1 MDKPSKN
8 RASRIAAS
16 YASSSAPAG
25 RVNDKAAGNNSRQN
39 RVLKSIPLVFSASDR
54 RSYTV
59 MNHLHRVIEWSNT
72 RKAPL
77 FNLIIVVIFL
87 FVTPTTSLLLR
98 TKMAEISFEQ
108 AATQSSIS
116 RLRQDVETAQ
126 TKLDALEADLP
137 AKAQDMGMILQQG
150 AITVDLSAYAN
161 KKKAEQ
167 AAIEAQK
174 AKPEQAKQKL
184 KQQQTK
190 PDKTKPDKT
199 KQQTK
204 QQPEQ
209 KIRRNIDEPPNQ
221 ATFRQILRQ
230 NENSIVLCQTCW

>member
-25 RVNDKAAGNNSRQN
+25 RVDEKAAGNNSRQN

-137 AKAQDMGMILQQG
+137 AKAQDMGMIPQQG

-174 AKPEQAKQKL
+174 AKPEQAQQKL

-190 PDKTKPDKT
+190 SDKTKPDKTKSDKT

-209 KIRRNIDEPPNQ
+209 KNKEKH
-221 ATFRQILRQ
+221 
-230 NENSIVLCQTCW
+230 

>member
-116 RLRQDVETAQ
+116 RLRQDVEAAQ

-137 AKAQDMGMILQQG
+137 TKAQDMGMVPQQG
-150 AITVDLSAYAN
+150 AITVDLSDYAN
-161 KKKAEQ
+161 KKKAEK

-174 AKPEQAKQKL
+174 AKNRDQAKQEKA
-184 KQQQTK
+184 KQEKAKQEKAK
-190 PDKTKPDKT
+190 PNQPKPNQAKQDPKKTNH
-199 KQQTK
+199 
-204 QQPEQ
+204 QPEQ
-209 KIRRNIDEPPNQ
+209 KNKEKH
-221 ATFRQILRQ
+221 
-230 NENSIVLCQTCW
+230 

>member
-16 YASSSAPAG
+16 YANSSAPAG
-25 RVNDKAAGNNSRQN
+25 RVNEKAAGNNSRQN

-137 AKAQDMGMILQQG
+137 AKAQDMGMIPQQG

-174 AKPEQAKQKL
+174 AKQEQAKQQQAKQKL

-199 KQQTK
+199 KSDKTKQQTK

-209 KIRRNIDEPPNQ
+209 KNKEKH
-221 ATFRQILRQ
+221 
-230 NENSIVLCQTCW
+230 

>member
-137 AKAQDMGMILQQG
+137 AKAQDMGMIPQQG

>member
-25 RVNDKAAGNNSRQN
+25 RVDEKAAGNNSRQN

-137 AKAQDMGMILQQG
+137 AKAQDMGMIPQQG

-174 AKPEQAKQKL
+174 AKQEQAKQEQAKQEQAKQQQAKQQQAKQKL
-184 KQQQTK
+184 KQQKTEQQTK
-190 PDKTKPDKT
+190 QDQN

-209 KIRRNIDEPPNQ
+209 KNKEKH
-221 ATFRQILRQ
+221 
-230 NENSIVLCQTCW
+230 

>member
-25 RVNDKAAGNNSRQN
+25 RVDEKAAGNNSRQN

-137 AKAQDMGMILQQG
+137 AKAQDMGMIPQQG

-174 AKPEQAKQKL
+174 AKQEQAKQEQAKQQQAKQQQAKQKL
-184 KQQQTK
+184 KQQKTEQQTK
-190 PDKTKPDKT
+190 QDQN

-209 KIRRNIDEPPNQ
+209 KNKEKH
-221 ATFRQILRQ
+221 
-230 NENSIVLCQTCW
+230 

>member
-8 RASRIAAS
+8 RASSIAAS
-16 YASSSAPAG
+16 YANSSAPAG
-25 RVNDKAAGNNSRQN
+25 RVNEKAAGNNSRQN

-137 AKAQDMGMILQQG
+137 AKAQDMGMIPQQG

-174 AKPEQAKQKL
+174 AKQEQAKQQQAKQKL

-199 KQQTK
+199 KSDKTKQQTK

-209 KIRRNIDEPPNQ
+209 KNKEKH
-221 ATFRQILRQ
+221 
-230 NENSIVLCQTCW
+230 

>member
-137 AKAQDMGMILQQG
+137 AKAQDMGMIPQQG

-174 AKPEQAKQKL
+174 AKQEQAKQQQAKQKL
-184 KQQQTK
+184 KQQKTEQQTK
-190 PDKTKPDKT
+190 QDQN

-209 KIRRNIDEPPNQ
+209 KNKEKH
-221 ATFRQILRQ
+221 
-230 NENSIVLCQTCW
+230 